1 MSSKMNKQS
10 KQIIEDYDEYEN
22 ETEELTTQDIEEEQT
37 VKISDKSS
45 VKSNSSKS
53 SKNSKNT
60 KQSKNTKAKI
70 AKKVESSDS
79 DETDSESDVPP
90 AKPSK
95 KQEESESD
103 EELTTA
109 TLDETE
115 DNEQEQKKE
124 QPKEEKKEKQKKP
137 TTPQK
142 DKISGEEWEEMKQNV
157 KIPSKETFYKSPVMI
172 AIKWMLDNIHKDV
185 NEKGLTKRNPATK
198 TETKVQNFTSKD
210 FNGKFATTYYEAFVK
225 SYRIKEALR
234 TYYTENNSEDNVIK
248 FANDSKTKQLK
259 MICAKGKNKCTFISL
274 SNYPQDIE
282 DIKAFDK
289 LTKDIYYNINY
300 NKLNVEKTQA
310 GTNSKGK
317 PVNIDNYDKILEF
330 LNLDNFNSLNA
341 YDLMKTINVKHV
353 VDFEDFGYIYFDD
366 KDYENDTICGDEI
379 VATLPEAEEEAI
391 INKKY
396 RKLFDD
402 ETLKDPYKVF
412 ENRIAIFNNNEALS
426 YEQYEDQL
434 NKVANNCEQSDN
446 ENLTKIINI
455 MMKQAYINIVR
466 KLYIPNKF
474 ITRALSKLFK
484 SKVFIEAIKHEF
496 APINYIFS
504 PYCCDIKNV
513 HRKDIRTKY
522 LSIQTIATKDGEEKI
537 KTRYATFRKML
548 FNEIIDETD
557 SLNKKNNAWTALV
570 DYDASDNFWLSIHA
584 KFSLVDEKE
593 TQANVSKRGNT
604 SKKQTSPKKTEKKQA
619 KKPVKKQESDSDD
632 SDSDEEEPPKKT
644 KAKKPVKKVES
655 SDSEDSDEEPKI
667 TCKKLIESDS
677 DDSDSD

>member
-10 KQIIEDYDEYEN
+10 KQIVEDSDEYEN
-22 ETEELTTQDIEEEQT
+22 DTEELTTQDSEEEQT

-90 AKPSK
+90 VKPSK

-124 QPKEEKKEKQKKP
+124 QPKEEKKEKQKKQ
-137 TTPQK
+137 TTPQN

-157 KIPSKETFYKSPVMI
+157 KVPSKETFYKSPVMV

-210 FNGKFATTYYEAFVK
+210 FNGKFATTYYEAFIK

-234 TYYTENNSEDNVIK
+234 TYYAENNAEDNVIK

-317 PVNIDNYDKILEF
+317 PVNVDNYDKILEF
-330 LNLDNFNSLNA
+330 LSLDNFNSLNA
-341 YDLMKTINVKHV
+341 YDLMKTVNVKHV

-379 VATLPEAEEEAI
+379 IATLPVDEEEAI

-412 ENRIAIFNNNEALS
+412 ENRIAIFNNNDALS

-434 NKVANNCEQSDN
+434 NRVANNCEQTDN
-446 ENLTKIINI
+446 ENLNKIINV
-455 MMKQAYINIVR
+455 MMKQAYVNIVR

-484 SKVFIEAIKHEF
+484 SKIFIEAIKREF

-504 PYCCDIKNV
+504 PYCCDINGI
-513 HRKDIRTKY
+513 HRKDMRAKY
-522 LSIQTIATKDGEEKI
+522 LGIQKIADDKGEDTI
-537 KTRYATFRKML
+537 KTRYAIFRKTL

-584 KFSLVDEKE
+584 KFLLIDEKD

-604 SKKQTSPKKTEKKQA
+604 SKKQTPPKKTEKKQA
-619 KKPVKKQESDSDD
+619 KKPVKKQESDSD
-632 SDSDEEEPPKKT
+632 SDEEEPPKKT
-644 KAKKPVKKVES
+644 KSKKPVKKYD
-655 SDSEDSDEEPKI
+655 SDSDSDDSDEEPKI

>member
-10 KQIIEDYDEYEN
+10 KQIVEDSDEYEN
-22 ETEELTTQDIEEEQT
+22 DTEDLTTQDSEEEQT

-53 SKNSKNT
+53 SKNSK
-60 KQSKNTKAKI
+60 QSKNTKAKI
-70 AKKVESSDS
+70 AKKVESSD
-79 DETDSESDVPP
+79 
-90 AKPSK
+90 
-95 KQEESESD
+95 SD

-157 KIPSKETFYKSPVMI
+157 NIPSKETFYKSSVMV

-210 FNGKFATTYYEAFVK
+210 FNGKFATTYYEAFIK

-234 TYYTENNSEDNVIK
+234 TYYAENNSEDNVIK

-300 NKLNVEKTQA
+300 NKLNIEKTQA

-341 YDLMKTINVKHV
+341 YDLMKTVNVKHV

-366 KDYENDTICGDEI
+366 KDYENDIICGDEI
-379 VATLPEAEEEAI
+379 IATLPKAEEDAI

-412 ENRIAIFNNNEALS
+412 ENRIAIFNNNDALS

-434 NKVANNCEQSDN
+434 NKVANNCKQTDN

-455 MMKQAYINIVR
+455 IMKQVYINIIR

-484 SKVFIEAIKHEF
+484 SKVFIEAIKNEF

-513 HRKDIRTKY
+513 HRKDMRSKY
-522 LSIQTIATKDGEEKI
+522 LAIQKIADDKGDDTI
-537 KTRYATFRKML
+537 KTRYATFRKTL

-570 DYDASDNFWLSIHA
+570 DYDVSDNFWLSIHA
-584 KFSLVDEKE
+584 KFSLIDEKDA
-593 TQANVSKRGNT
+593 QANVSKRSNT
-604 SKKQTSPKKTEKKQA
+604 SKKQTPQKKTEKKQP

-632 SDSDEEEPPKKT
+632 SDSDEEEKPKKT
-644 KAKKPVKKVES
+644 KARKPVKKVES
-655 SDSEDSDEEPKI
+655 SDSDDSDEEPKI